1 MATGYGKRTGVTTL
15 RVAVKA
21 LCHLLLAYQ
30 PKIERWITLNQSF
43 SNAATVIAWL
53 NGASAVCTILLATP
67 DD

>member
-1 MATGYGKRTGVTTL
+1 MATTYGKRTGVTTL

-30 PKIERWITLNQSF
+30 PKIERWITLNQSAA
-43 SNAATVIAWL
+43 NAATVIAWL
-53 NGASAVCTILLATP
+53 NGAAAVCTILLATP

>member
-1 MATGYGKRTGVTTL
+1 MATTYGKRTGVTTL

-30 PKIERWITLNQSF
+30 PKIEKWIDLNQTVP
-43 SNAATVIAWL
+43 NANTVKAWL
-53 NGASAVCTILLATP
+53 NGAAAVCTILLATP